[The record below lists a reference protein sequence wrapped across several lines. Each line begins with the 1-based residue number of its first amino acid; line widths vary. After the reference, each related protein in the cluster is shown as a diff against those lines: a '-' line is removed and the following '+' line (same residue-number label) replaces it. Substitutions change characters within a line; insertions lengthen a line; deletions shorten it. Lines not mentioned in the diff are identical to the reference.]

1 MDELLAFLQN
11 YGWQL
16 ALIALAGIIILGV
29 LKYCNVFN
37 KLDEKVR
44 HILYLIISV
53 GLSVVGSI
61 IYLACVHQLTVGG
74 AFAIA
79 GAILAL
85 NQTFYAIYA
94 NTPLKELGKKLVG
107 WIKKLI
113 ISGKA
118 QDVVDDVKEGELD
131 SKDKVE
137 ELPTEEITQQTED
150 KKE

>member
-1 MDELLAFLQN
+1 MDELLTFLQS

-29 LKYCNVFN
+29 LKYCNVFS
-37 KLDEKVR
+37 KLDEKIR
-44 HILYLIISV
+44 HILYLVISV

-61 IYLACVHQLTVGG
+61 IYLACIHQLTVGG

-85 NQTFYAIYA
+85 NQAFYSIYA
-94 NTPLKELGKKLVG
+94 NTPLKELGKKLIN
-107 WIKKLI
+107 WIKSLI
-113 ISGKA
+113 TSGKA
-118 QDVVDDVKEGELD
+118 QDVIEDVKEGELN
-131 SKDKVE
+131 SPDKVE
-137 ELPTEEITQQTED
+137 DTTTEVQEE